1 MGLIRFVKKWT
12 LPCSM
17 VTGALVYLLFTEL
30 KPLEPIGIF
39 VAPYITNLLPILL
52 FLMFY
57 VSSLKMKIVELRP
70 RAWHFWLQVIIVV
83 MSAII
88 VGIILLVHDYQTKLI
103 LEGVFICIISPT
115 AIAAPVITEKLGGSA
130 ASLTVFILIVNCVAS
145 ITIPIFFPLV
155 EKGSDITFF
164 VAFLTIFKRLIIVLI
179 LPLCLAQLTRRYLP
193 KLTERLNRHKNIAFY
208 IWAFNL
214 SIVMGMTVHN
224 IACAS
229 VGGITMLL
237 LIILPLSVTLFLFS
251 LGKAVGRRAG
261 ESINAGQA
269 LGQKN
274 TILGIWLTMNFLN
287 PTAAI
292 APCAYVVWQNTV
304 NSWQLWYKEKYGEL
318 KW

>member
-17 VTGALVYLLFTEL
+17 VLGVLVYFLFTEV
-30 KPLEPIGIF
+30 KPLEPIGIAA
-39 VAPYITNLLPILL
+39 APYITDLLPVLL

-57 VSSLKMKIVELRP
+57 VTSLKMRIVELRP
-70 RAWHFWLQVIIVV
+70 RAWHFWLQVVIIALSAVV
-83 MSAII
+83 
-88 VGIILLVHDYQTKLI
+88 VGVILLVDDYKTKLI
-103 LEGVFICIISPT
+103 LEGVFICFICPT

-130 ASLTVFILIVNCVAS
+130 ASLTVFILIVNGVAT
-145 ITIPIFFPLV
+145 ITIPVFFPLV
-155 EKGSDITFF
+155 EREADITFLT
-164 VAFLTIFKRLIIVLI
+164 AFITIFKRLITVLI
-179 LPLCLAQLTRRYLP
+179 LPLFLAQLTRRYLP
-193 KLTERLNRHKNIAFY
+193 RLTERINRHKNIAFY

-214 SIVMGMTVHN
+214 SIVMGMTMHN
-224 IACAS
+224 ITCAT
-229 VGGITMLL
+229 VGGATMLL
-237 LIILPLSVTLFLFS
+237 LVVLPLFVTLVLFS
-251 LGKAVGRRAG
+251 LGKAVGRRSG

-292 APCAYVVWQNTV
+292 APCAYVVWQNIV
-304 NSWQLWYKEKYGEL
+304 NSLQLWYKEKYGEL